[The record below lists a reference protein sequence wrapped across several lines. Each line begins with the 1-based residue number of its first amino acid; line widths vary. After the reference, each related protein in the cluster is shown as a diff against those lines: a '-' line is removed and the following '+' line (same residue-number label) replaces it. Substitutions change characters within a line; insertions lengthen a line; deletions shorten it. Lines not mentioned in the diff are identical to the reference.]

1 MSTGS
6 FPLRLP
12 EELKNIAMEQAAEA
26 GVSLN
31 QYISVALALRVGAK
45 SEAERYF
52 AARAT
57 RSSRGRARQILEKAG
72 RLETP
77 NANDCLD
84 AADEED

>member
-1 MSTGS
+1 MSVGS

-31 QYISVALALRVGAK
+31 QYISVALALRVGAQA
-45 SEAERYF
+45 EAERYF
-52 AARAT
+52 ATRAA

-72 RLETP
+72 TLATP
-77 NANDCLD
+77 DANDRLD